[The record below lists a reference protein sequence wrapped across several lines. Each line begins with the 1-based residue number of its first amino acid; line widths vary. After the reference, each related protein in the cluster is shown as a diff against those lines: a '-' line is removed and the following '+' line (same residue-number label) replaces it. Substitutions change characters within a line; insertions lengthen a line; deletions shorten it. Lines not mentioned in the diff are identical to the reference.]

1 MLAVLAAALLLC
13 AAGGCSLLGRSGG
26 QIEVVTLN
34 GAGARLSGDLQTAIY
49 RSRDTNTATFLFSD
63 LSVDDLRSGRFGD
76 GRIVCVD
83 MAWRPKA
90 GDTPMDRT
98 ATNCTVRQVILT
110 QSAAGIYDGAGFLAP
125 SSRAGR
131 SSFGGSISGAT
142 LRLAESSD
150 GFQDLL
156 GTAELSGS
164 FTARRDDATV
174 DQIAVRLNTEVSRR
188 LGSAFYVLGY

>member
-1 MLAVLAAALLLC
+1 MVSC
-13 AAGGCSLLGRSGG
+13 AAGGCSLFGHSGG
-26 QIEVVTLN
+26 QIQIVTL
-34 GAGARLSGDLQTAIY
+34 GGQAARLSGDLQTAIY
-49 RSRDTNTATFLFSD
+49 RYRDTNTATFIFSD
-63 LSVDDLRSGRFGD
+63 LSLDDLRNGRFGD
-76 GRIVCVD
+76 GSVVCVD

-90 GDTPMDRT
+90 GETPVDRT

-110 QSAAGIYDGAGFLAP
+110 QSAAGVYDGAGFLAP
-125 SSRAGR
+125 SSRAG
-131 SSFGGSISGAT
+131 SDSFGGSISGAT

-188 LGSAFYVLGY
+188 LGSLFYVLGY